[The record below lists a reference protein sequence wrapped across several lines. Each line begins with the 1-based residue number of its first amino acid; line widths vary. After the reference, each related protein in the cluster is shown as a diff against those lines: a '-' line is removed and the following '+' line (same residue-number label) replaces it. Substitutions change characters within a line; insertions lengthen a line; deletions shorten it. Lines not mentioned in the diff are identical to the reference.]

1 MLMESLSLSNIGTK
15 ITKLSERER
24 IKTRISD
31 YVRTLQY
38 KVKILELISTVTSE
52 LTLVK
57 LKISREPK

>member
-1 MLMESLSLSNIGTK
+1 MESLSLSNIGTK